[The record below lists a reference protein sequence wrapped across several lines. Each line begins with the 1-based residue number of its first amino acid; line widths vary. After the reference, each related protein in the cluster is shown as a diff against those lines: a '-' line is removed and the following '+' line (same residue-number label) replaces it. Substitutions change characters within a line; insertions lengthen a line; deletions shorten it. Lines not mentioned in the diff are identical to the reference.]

1 MPNTCLPPKT
11 TTPEAPRLDA
21 RPGWQPAVSRPQ
33 PPNTSLTLLVLLDA
47 FRPDYLR
54 HTPFIRNLAANSATG
69 FLRECFG
76 FLPRAAYFGGLN
88 AEQFG
93 FTNMFCFDPENSVFS
108 SARTVAG
115 PIPRPPS
122 EAQDFLRRFVE
133 NKARLR
139 LPAFSKAYASSA
151 QIPLAYLP
159 YFDLVEKRA
168 PWDREAGF
176 ESLFAQLDQQKT
188 AWFQCSWPESNRLA
202 DHSDAGILRHVLQ
215 TLLPEHRLAYVH
227 LGELD
232 GIGHLH
238 GPGSHALQTQLA
250 RTDDL
255 CRQLIETARANY
267 PAVNVILFGDHGM
280 VNVTTSL
287 DLTPIIE
294 STGLRF
300 GSDFAYF
307 LDSTMARFWFFHRGA
322 EQAMRAAF
330 RNVSG
335 GRLLSADEMKQFGIA
350 GCDRRNGEVIFLAD
364 PGVLLFPNFF
374 QAEGD
379 PIKGMHGYDPDCAD
393 NLGLFLLHCP
403 DQPELAGRRL
413 GKVNPHQIF
422 PLLKYLLGLPKAGDE
437 PGLSSHPA
445 EPRGRFTPQTEPAA
459 DLAVQRHLDAIAN
472 AVRQKVS
479 HVQAM
484 VLTGSFGRGEGGI
497 FQDTAGAWRP
507 VNDYDLFVVSP
518 QDCSRELQAL
528 SEPLAKQLGLDYLD
542 LGWSDGR
549 WGQWPLTVANFDLK
563 YGSQV
568 ITGDP
573 HILDTLPPYAAADLP
588 PYEAVK
594 LLLNRTAGL
603 LTGLRGPMFT
613 DRQLSADEHRY
624 LCNQIS
630 KAQMALGDSY
640 LLRWGAYDAS
650 YRVRRER
657 FAALATGAG
666 LATEV
671 LENVSQGYGFK
682 LHPNYSLHADPLA
695 TVGRLQ
701 PLLEAGVVASI
712 NRMANRQ
719 AGSLSE
725 AMDLYLATLSEDAGW
740 VRADNALFLNQPVFR
755 DLLQMPEAPAFSL
768 RHLVYA
774 VLPDLLASAY
784 DPSNAQLSAVI
795 HRLESAHFKL
805 SGLDQP
811 QFVAWEN
818 LRALIIK
825 AWFIIHH

>member
-1 MPNTCLPPKT
+1 MLNTCPPPNKT
-11 TTPEAPRLDA
+11 PPETSRLDL
-21 RPGWQPAVSRPQ
+21 RPGWQPAHSAPRP
-33 PPNTSLTLLVLLDA
+33 PGTSFTLLLLLDA

-54 HTPFIRNLAANSATG
+54 HTPFIRNLANHSATG

-93 FTNMFCFDPENSVFS
+93 FTNMYCFDPENSVFS

-115 PIPRPPS
+115 AIPQPPS
-122 EAQDFLRRFVE
+122 EIQAFLRRFVE

-139 LPAFSKAYASSA
+139 LPAFAKAYASSA

-176 ESLFAQLDQQKT
+176 ESLFGLLGRQKI
-188 AWFQCSWPESNRLA
+188 AWHQCSWPESNRLA
-202 DHSDAGILRHVLQ
+202 DHSDAGIVRHVLQ
-215 TLLPEHRLAYVH
+215 TLRPEHRLAYVH

-238 GPGSHALQTQLA
+238 GPGSRALQTQLA

-255 CRQLIETARANY
+255 CRQLIESARAIY

-280 VNVTTSL
+280 VNVTTTL

-374 QAEGD
+374 QAEGE

-393 NLGLFLLHCP
+393 NLGLFLLHRA

-422 PLLKYLLGLPKAGDE
+422 PLLKCLLDLPETSDE
-437 PGLSSHPA
+437 PGLTSHPA
-445 EPRGRFTPQTEPAA
+445 ESCGRFTPQTEPAA
-459 DLAVQRHLDAIAN
+459 DAAVQRHMDAIVK
-472 AVRQKVS
+472 AVCQKVS

-497 FQDTAGAWRP
+497 FQDRAGAWRP
-507 VNDYDLFVVSP
+507 VNDYDIFVVSA
-518 QDCSRELQAL
+518 QDCSRELKDL
-528 SEPLAKQLGLDYLD
+528 SEPLAKELGLDYLD
-542 LGWSDGR
+542 LGWTDGR
-549 WGQWPLTVANFDLK
+549 WTQWPLTVANFDLK

-573 HILDTLPPYAAADLP
+573 RILDTLPAYAAAELP
-588 PYEAVK
+588 AYEAVK

-603 LTGLRGPMFT
+603 LTGLRGPMFAG
-613 DRQLSADEHRY
+613 RQLTADEHRY

-666 LATEV
+666 LAAELTKSV
-671 LENVSQGYGFK
+671 LQGYDFK
-682 LHPNYSLHADPLA
+682 LHPDYSLHADPLA
-695 TVGRLQ
+695 TVGQFR
-701 PLLEAGVVASI
+701 PLLEAGLAASV
-712 NRMANRQ
+712 NHLASRQ

-725 AMDLYLATLSEDAGW
+725 VMDLYLATMSEDAGW
-740 VRADNALFLNQPVFR
+740 VRSDNALFLKLPAFR
-755 DLLQMPEAPAFSL
+755 DLLQKHDAPAFSL
-768 RHLVYA
+768 RHQVYA
-774 VLPDLLASAY
+774 ALPELLASAF
-784 DPSNAQLSAVI
+784 DPSLAQLSAVM
-795 HRLESAHFKL
+795 HRMEPGHFKL
-805 SGLDQP
+805 SGPDQSR
-811 QFVAWEN
+811 FVAWEN